1 MAFSFF
7 AVVPSLLVPLCS
19 PISAVRKSAIA
30 CLKTL
35 KSQLS
40 PVQACPVTALI
51 DALIDNAE
59 EVSADPE
66 QLHRFVVMGWFMVSS
81 LPPALSIDAS
91 ALYFLR
97 TFHYLG
103 SINRCQQV

>member
-1 MAFSFF
+1 M
-7 AVVPSLLVPLCS
+7 PLCS
-19 PISAVRKSAIA
+19 LISAVRKSAIA

-35 KSQLS
+35 KSQMS
-40 PVQACPVTALI
+40 SVQACPVTALI

-81 LPPALSIDAS
+81 LLPASSIDAS
-91 ALYFLR
+91 AVCWTRYC
-97 TFHYLG
+97 TF
-103 SINRCQQV
+103 SEPFTT

>member
-1 MAFSFF
+1 MEWGSFLDGNFHFKNLWFSFF

-30 CLKTL
+30 CLKFV

-40 PVQACPVTALI
+40 SIRTCPVTVLI

-59 EVSADPE
+59 ELSTDPE
-66 QLHRFVVMGWFMVSS
+66 QLHRFV
-81 LPPALSIDAS
+81 
-91 ALYFLR
+91 ALYKSSGPLFGHFGMTLD
-97 TFHYLG
+97 
-103 SINRCQQV
+103 VMED

>member
-1 MAFSFF
+1 M
-7 AVVPSLLVPLCS
+7 PLCS

-40 PVQACPVTALI
+40 SVQACPVTALI

-59 EVSADPE
+59 EVSADAE
-66 QLHRFVVMGWFMVSS
+66 QLHRFVVM
-81 LPPALSIDAS
+81 
-91 ALYFLR
+91 Y
-97 TFHYLG
+97 
-103 SINRCQQV
+103 